1 MSMRVVHVIS
11 NLNIGGA
18 EMSLCSLVEV
28 TAGKSIDH
36 TVISFLPHGALCLRL
51 ERAGAAVV
59 ELAGHRGIAG
69 ALLLRSLARAIAG
82 ARPSLV
88 QAWMYHANVAT
99 SIAKSLRAFDCPLI
113 WSIRQSADNLALDGT
128 LTRALIGLG
137 AWLSVGP
144 EAIVYNSL
152 HGAAS
157 HEAIGYSPKQRWVIP
172 NGVDCDRFKPRPLAR
187 GALRAEL
194 GLERDA
200 ILIGRV
206 ARYAPMKDFDTLLR
220 AHRQVLDRL
229 PAARLVM
236 IGEGV
241 NTANAELVS
250 LCRKHGCLERVH
262 LLRPRVDIEAVY
274 PALDVLVSA
283 SSANE
288 GFPNVVAEGLASGT
302 LVVATEIGE
311 EQLIKEGAHAV
322 VSPKDA
328 EALSAAILQT
338 LALSQMARRE
348 RGEQGRI
355 FVQKNYSV
363 AAFSE
368 RHCALYQHLLL
379 KATGERQQAK
389 RQRA

>member
-1 MSMRVVHVIS
+1 MRVVHVIS

-28 TAGKSIDH
+28 TAGRSVDH
-36 TVISFLPHGALCLRL
+36 TVISLLPHGALRLRL
-51 ERAGAAVV
+51 ERAGAGVV

-69 ALLLRSLARAIAG
+69 LMLLRSLARTIAG

-99 SIAKSLRAFDCPLI
+99 SICKGLRSFDCPLM
-113 WSIRQSADNLALDGT
+113 WSIRQSADNLALDSA
-128 LTRALIGLG
+128 LTRAVIGLG
-137 AWLSVGP
+137 AWLSERP

-157 HEAIGYSPKQRWVIP
+157 HEAIGYSPKQRWVIA
-172 NGVDCDRFKPRPLAR
+172 NGVDCDRFKPRHLAR

-194 GLERDA
+194 GVERDA

-241 NTANAELVS
+241 STANAELVS
-250 LCRKHGCLERVH
+250 LCRKHGCLQRVH
-262 LLRPRVDIEAVY
+262 LLSPRLDIESVY
-274 PALDVLVSA
+274 PALDVLVST

-302 LVVATEIGE
+302 LVVATESGE
-311 EQLIKEGAHAV
+311 EQLIKKGAHAV
-322 VSPKDA
+322 VGRKDA
-328 EALSAAILQT
+328 DALSAAILHA
-338 LALSQMARRE
+338 LGLSQMARRDL
-348 RGEQGRI
+348 GEQGRN
-355 FVQKNYSV
+355 FVQNNFSV
-363 AAFSE
+363 AAFAD
-368 RHCALYQHLLL
+368 RHCDLYQRLLL
-379 KATGERQQAK
+379 TATGKRRQAGK
-389 RQRA
+389 QRA

>member
-1 MSMRVVHVIS
+1 MRVVHVIS

-18 EMSLCSLVEV
+18 ELSLCSLVET
-28 TAGKSIDH
+28 TAGQSIDH
-36 TVISFLPHGALCLRL
+36 TVISLLPHGALRLRL

-69 ALLLRSLARAIAG
+69 ALLLRCLARAIAA

-99 SIAKSLRAFDCPLI
+99 SIAKSLRSFDCPLI
-113 WSIRQSADNLALDGT
+113 WSIRQSADNLALDPI

-137 AWLSVGP
+137 AWLSVRP

-157 HEAIGYSPKQRWVIP
+157 HEAIGYSPKRRWVIA

-206 ARYAPMKDFDTLLR
+206 ARYSPMKDFDTLLR

-236 IGEGV
+236 VGAGV
-241 NTANAELVS
+241 STANTELVS
-250 LCRKHGCLERVH
+250 LCRKHRCLERVH
-262 LLRPRVDIEAVY
+262 LLSPRLDIESVY

-302 LVVATEIGE
+302 LVVATGIGE
-311 EQLIKEGAHAV
+311 ERLIKAGAHAV

-328 EALSAAILQT
+328 DALGAAILHT
-338 LALSQMARRE
+338 LRLSQVARRDL
-348 RGEQGRI
+348 GEQGRM
-355 FVQKNYSV
+355 FVQENFSV
-363 AAFSE
+363 AAFSD
-368 RHCALYQHLLL
+368 RHCDLYQQLLL
-379 KATGERQQAK
+379 KAAGNRQQAR